1 MVKVVKRYFPRGE
14 RVTPGMTAI
23 RQLSPVLKSGRS
35 WQCSGRNLIN
45 WNGLL
50 SMRWLKRKTLAMAQP
65 VGGWCGRW
73 DCNQSNAQVDDTQKE

>member
-1 MVKVVKRYFPRGE
+1 MVKVVKRYFPRGGC
-14 RVTPGMTAI
+14 VTPGMTAI

-50 SMRWLKRKTLAMAQP
+50 SMRWLKRKTLAMSQL
-65 VGGWCGRW
+65 GSDWCGRW
-73 DCNQSNAQVDDTQKE
+73 DSNPHDVAIEGF